1 MAEEFPDSVITAD
14 LRVFCPYEDQER
26 WLEKAAEMGKF
37 YPMSRMDGVR
47 IEFRDGWFLLRKSV
61 TEQAMTF
68 RIEASDKEALGRIKE
83 VVEKAVPEIK
93 EALPE

>member
-1 MAEEFPDSVITAD
+1 
-14 LRVFCPYEDQER
+14 
-26 WLEKAAEMGKF
+26 
-37 YPMSRMDGVR
+37 MDCVR
-47 IEFRDGWFLLRKSV
+47 LEFRDGWFLLRKSV